1 MSLTTVEISDETR
14 NRKLVCGITYEKLI
28 KIGLDYVENRKTMNE
43 EVVILEDNIKKMQ
56 QMLVSQ
62 SRRILL
68 LESERNNNLDD
79 FKETKGYKVN
89 RK

>member
-28 KIGLDYVENRKTMNE
+28 KLGLDFVENRKTMNE
-43 EVVILEDNIKKMQ
+43 EVTVLEENIKKMQ
-56 QMLVSQ
+56 QMLVQQ

-79 FKETKGYKVN
+79 FKETKGFGVKK
-89 RK
+89 R